1 MSLMSSMSSMS
12 GSLSNQSIDI
22 GFNIGGPTRH
32 MAEQKSLKASYYVVL
47 ALNSYSKLVR
57 LK

>member
-1 MSLMSSMSSMS
+1 MSLMSSMS
-12 GSLSNQSIDI
+12 GSLSNLSIDI

-47 ALNSYSKLVR
+47 ALNSYSKLMR